1 MGRYWRTVLSV
12 VAGSLLLVSAA
23 AGDEQQVD
31 KLRERADAAM
41 REVQQLHEQGKHD
54 EAQRLEQKVAELR
67 EQAERIA
74 REGDRQPGPREAI
87 VNRLRELSERWI
99 DAMASDQRDAAERI
113 QKEIHD
119 IARDTGARLQE
130 IMKPQ
135 LEMLERKVAEL
146 REQGQPDQAERLAG
160 QLREMMEAHRRAAAE
175 PQRERA
181 QAAERAARERA
192 ESARENRER
201 QRAEGKPGPGPDQRA
216 DMERRV
222 QHLRVA
228 AENLNAIGMQ
238 DLAERL
244 HREAE
249 EIQQALQNQNPPP
262 RGEDLHRGA
271 MEAMQQE
278 FRKLH
283 ERLDEMNRRLDELSE
298 MIRRAR

>member
-31 KLRERADAAM
+31 KLRERADAMM

-54 EAQRLEQKVAELR
+54 EAQRLEHEVAELR

-74 REGDRQPGPREAI
+74 REGDQQPGPGEAI
-87 VNRLRELSERWI
+87 ANRLRELSQRWI
-99 DAMASDQRDAAERI
+99 DAMASEQRDVAERI

-135 LEMLERKVAEL
+135 LEMIERKIAEL
-146 REQGQPDQAERLAG
+146 REQGQPDKAERLAG

-181 QAAERAARERA
+181 QAAEREARERA
-192 ESARENRER
+192 RVRPREPRTPAGR
-201 QRAEGKPGPGPDQRA
+201 GKPGPGPDQRA

-222 QHLRVA
+222 QHLRW
-228 AENLNAIGMQ
+228 
-238 DLAERL
+238 R
-244 HREAE
+244 
-249 EIQQALQNQNPPP
+249 P
-262 RGEDLHRGA
+262 
-271 MEAMQQE
+271 
-278 FRKLH
+278 KT
-283 ERLDEMNRRLDELSE
+283 
-298 MIRRAR
+298 